1 MDKVARGLEVVL
13 VPDILC
19 PTEQKK
25 TFLTDSCIIKR
36 FSVKL

>member
-25 TFLTDSCIIKR
+25 HF
-36 FSVKL
+36 